1 MHSAHHL
8 EPPPV
13 HLATD
18 EVLLGVEYSTPSTV
32 EPRQRQCMLLNVMH
46 KWEEDTL
53 STFNSFFKTE

>member
-18 EVLLGVEYSTPSTV
+18 EVLLGVEYSTPSTI
-32 EPRQRQCMLLNVMH
+32 EPRQGQCMLLNVM
-46 KWEEDTL
+46 KATSALRQREIANKL
-53 STFNSFFKTE
+53 L